1 MSETFTRQL
10 QLQRSIE
17 RSLDNFKK
25 LGRTNL
31 TPAKVRSRLS
41 ALKDLWRQFQ
51 DGNTVLLETVPS
63 TIQQSQDYFVERR
76 YESTEER
83 YQCTVDFMSEIL
95 EELKPPLQR
104 SPDEL
109 WSDILV
115 HIIVQKLDPVTKP
128 WRLKTID
135 QLEPPSF
142 KDLSAFLA
150 CRARALE
157 EIASFPAIKTAS
169 GTAPIRRVTVATAAT
184 SPDPACPI
192 CKARHFFSECQ
203 TFVRGSVS
211 QRRELVRKH
220 GRCFNCLSQGHS
232 VRECKSKYSCR
243 NCQAR
248 HHTLLHTSQR
258 PEAHEAN
265 DSVIVQPSSNVNPS
279 VEVTSMIASSSKAQ
293 HTPVLLATARVRVGT
308 PNGRSLEIRA
318 LLDQGSEMT
327 FISEHLA
334 QLLRAKR
341 HRLPTSVSAVGGVHA
356 GTYRF
361 AARISLSPLSSGN
374 PSITTNA
381 LILNTLTSY
390 SPKRAEGVASL
401 RHLEGVV
408 WADPDPTSLEPIHLI
423 IGAELYGEVMLE
435 GLRKGNPGQ
444 PIAQN
449 SIFGWVISGPTTST
463 LAAQTHLRP
472 CEINSSHAHHIAVH
486 HCVTESSLE
495 EEIKR
500 FWEVKEPPGH
510 PHTAPDDA
518 ACENY
523 FLETHSRTATGRYVV
538 RLPFRAGPPI
548 AIGDSRF
555 RAEKQLNTLVRRLH
569 QQPAKFREYRAFL
582 KEYESLGHS
591 RVVSRASNSLAPC
604 VFLPHHPVFRET
616 SSTSRLR
623 VVFNVSSV
631 TSNGSCL
638 NDHLLSGPKL
648 QADLPSVILRW
659 RQFKFVY
666 TADIAK
672 MFRQILVD
680 PRDLNYQRIL
690 WRDSLDD
697 AVEEYQ
703 LLTVTYGT
711 ACAPF
716 LALRVLRQLARD
728 DGSRF
733 PVAASVLLN
742 HIYVDDVL
750 FGHDNAR
757 ELRDARDQLINLLR
771 LGGFELRKWASNSA
785 DLLTDIDANDHGIA
799 CSKSLSD
806 SDHVN
811 ILGIGWN
818 PKSDAFHIK
827 VSIQDEMPTTK
838 RWQLIYAGIPRL
850 NELHIPRWSG
860 LTANARI
867 ELHGFA
873 DASNVAYAA
882 VVYARV
888 ATATGKIVITLLQ
901 GKSRIAPLK
910 TQSIPSLELLG
921 ATLLARLI
929 EFVRSVLNL
938 SAAPCVC
945 WSDSTIVLAW
955 LRQHPSRWRTY
966 VANRVA
972 EVQGRLPGVEW
983 RHIATADNPADCA
996 SRGLLGGELLSH
1008 PLWWQGPSWL
1018 TLSSDLWPTDSEEL
1032 PADAP
1037 LETKKH

>member
-63 TIQQSQDYFVERR
+63 PIQQTQDYFVERR
-76 YESTEER
+76 YESTEEM

-95 EELKPPLQR
+95 EE
-104 SPDEL
+104 
-109 WSDILV
+109 I
-115 HIIVQKLDPVTKP
+115 
-128 WRLKTID
+128 
-135 QLEPPSF
+135 EPP
-142 KDLSAFLA
+142 
-150 CRARALE
+150 
-157 EIASFPAIKTAS
+157 
-169 GTAPIRRVTVATAAT
+169 
-184 SPDPACPI
+184 
-192 CKARHFFSECQ
+192 
-203 TFVRGSVS
+203 
-211 QRRELVRKH
+211 
-220 GRCFNCLSQGHS
+220 
-232 VRECKSKYSCR
+232 
-243 NCQAR
+243 
-248 HHTLLHTSQR
+248 R
-258 PEAHEAN
+258 PEAQEAN
-265 DSVIVQPSSNVNPS
+265 NSVIVQPSSNGNSS

-308 PNGRSLEIRA
+308 SNGRSLEIRA

-361 AARISLSPLSSGN
+361 AARISLSSLSSDN

-390 SPKRAEGVASL
+390 SPKRAKGVASL

-435 GLRKGNPGQ
+435 GLRKGLPGQ

-449 SIFGWVISGPTTST
+449 SIFGWVISGPTSSI
-463 LAAQTHLRP
+463 LAAQTHSRP

-500 FWEVKEPPGH
+500 FWEVEELPDR
-510 PHTAPDDA
+510 PHTAPDDV
-518 ACENY
+518 ACEKH

-569 QQPAKFREYRAFL
+569 QQPDKFREYRAFL

-591 RVVSRASNSLAPC
+591 RVVSRASNTLAPC

-616 SSTSRLR
+616 STTSRLR
-623 VVFNVSSV
+623 VVFNASSV

-672 MFRQILVD
+672 MYRQILVD

-733 PVAASVLLN
+733 PVAAAVLLN

-750 FGHDNAR
+750 FGHENAR

-838 RWQLIYAGIPRL
+838 RSILSAIARLYDPLGWVTPVVLAAKVIIQQLWRLKVSWDERVPNTILQRWQLIYAGIPRL
-850 NELHIPRWSG
+850 NELYIPRWSG
-860 LTANARI
+860 LTSTARI

-888 ATATGKIVITLLQ
+888 TTASEKIVITLLQ
-901 GKSRIAPLK
+901 GKSRVAPLK
-910 TQSIPSLELLG
+910 TQSVPRLELLG
-921 ATLLARLI
+921 ATLLARLL
-929 EFVRSVLNL
+929 EFVRSELNL
-938 SAAPCVC
+938 TGAPCVC
-945 WSDSTIVLAW
+945 WSNSTIVLAW
-955 LRQHPSRWRTY
+955 LRQHPSKWKTF

-996 SRGLLGGELLSH
+996 SRGLLGGELVSH

-1018 TLSSDLWPTDSEEL
+1018 MLSSDLWPTDSEEL

-1037 LETKKH
+1037 LETKKHSLLTNRTTNSWDLAERFSSWPKLIRVTA

>member
-1 MSETFTRQL
+1 MSTTAAAIDRAVARQL
-10 QLQRSIE
+10 QKTWADQP
-17 RSLDNFKK
+17 NTGK
-25 LGRTNL
+25 
-31 TPAKVRSRLS
+31 
-41 ALKDLWRQFQ
+41 

-63 TIQQSQDYFVERR
+63 TIQQTQDYFVERR
-76 YESTEER
+76 YESTEKR

-95 EELKPPLQR
+95 EELEPPVSPSNDSIQSGQFRSNVAALSLAQLPHIRLPPFDGNLEEWEQFRDRFSSLIIQNPDLNNFARMHFLSSCLRGQALNSLESASELQSLRDCANIAVTSLAQLPR

-115 HIIVQKLDPVTKP
+115 HIIVQKLDPVTKKA

-157 EIASFPAIKTAS
+157 EIASSPVIKTGS
-169 GTAPIRRVTVATAAT
+169 GTAPIRRVTVATAAA
-184 SPDPACPI
+184 SPDSACPI
-192 CKARHFFSECQ
+192 CKARHFFSACQ

-258 PEAHEAN
+258 PEAQEAN
-265 DSVIVQPSSNVNPS
+265 NSVIVQPSSNGNSS

-308 PNGRSLEIRA
+308 SNGRSLEIRA

-361 AARISLSPLSSGN
+361 AARISLSSLSSDN

-390 SPKRAEGVASL
+390 SPKRAKGVASL

-435 GLRKGNPGQ
+435 GLRKGLPGQ

-449 SIFGWVISGPTTST
+449 SIFGWVISGPTSSI
-463 LAAQTHLRP
+463 LAAQTHSRP

-500 FWEVKEPPGH
+500 FWEVEELPDR
-510 PHTAPDDA
+510 PHTAPDDV
-518 ACENY
+518 ACEKH

-548 AIGDSRF
+548 AIGDSCF

-569 QQPAKFREYRAFL
+569 QQPDKFREYRAFL

-591 RVVSRASNSLAPC
+591 RVVSRASNTLAPC

-616 SSTSRLR
+616 STTSRLR
-623 VVFNVSSV
+623 VVFNASSV

-648 QADLPSVILRW
+648 QADLLGHS
-659 RQFKFVY
+659 
-666 TADIAK
+666 
-672 MFRQILVD
+672 
-680 PRDLNYQRIL
+680 
-690 WRDSLDD
+690 SL
-697 AVEEYQ
+697 A
-703 LLTVTYGT
+703 TV
-711 ACAPF
+711 
-716 LALRVLRQLARD
+716 
-728 DGSRF
+728 
-733 PVAASVLLN
+733 
-742 HIYVDDVL
+742 
-750 FGHDNAR
+750 
-757 ELRDARDQLINLLR
+757 
-771 LGGFELRKWASNSA
+771 
-785 DLLTDIDANDHGIA
+785 
-799 CSKSLSD
+799 
-806 SDHVN
+806 
-811 ILGIGWN
+811 
-818 PKSDAFHIK
+818 
-827 VSIQDEMPTTK
+827 
-838 RWQLIYAGIPRL
+838 
-850 NELHIPRWSG
+850 
-860 LTANARI
+860 
-867 ELHGFA
+867 
-873 DASNVAYAA
+873 
-882 VVYARV
+882 
-888 ATATGKIVITLLQ
+888 
-901 GKSRIAPLK
+901 
-910 TQSIPSLELLG
+910 
-921 ATLLARLI
+921 
-929 EFVRSVLNL
+929 
-938 SAAPCVC
+938 
-945 WSDSTIVLAW
+945 
-955 LRQHPSRWRTY
+955 
-966 VANRVA
+966 
-972 EVQGRLPGVEW
+972 
-983 RHIATADNPADCA
+983 
-996 SRGLLGGELLSH
+996 
-1008 PLWWQGPSWL
+1008 
-1018 TLSSDLWPTDSEEL
+1018 
-1032 PADAP
+1032 
-1037 LETKKH
+1037 